1 MEKFTFGY
9 RFEKAAQ
16 INADSPAVIY
26 GDKEFTWREYNERS
40 NQLARA
46 LLDLGVK
53 RDERVAI
60 MTYNR
65 PEYLEAE
72 FATFKTATPL
82 VNLNYRFYEK
92 ELMHVLKDSC
102 ATSII
107 LHEDFTDI
115 IGRIR
120 PDLKEVK
127 NYIVIGEKEKTPEDM
142 LNYEELIAKYP
153 KSKPELDW
161 EELRE
166 DDVGWHFYTGG
177 TTGLPKGVMFT
188 QEHLLLNLFESLAG
202 TVGDGLIL
210 NDISRAPKSMF
221 QSIGSLLPVPW
232 VGTILGEI
240 MDMNA
245 VRKLIRS
252 PSVGRL
258 VPPLLKLFAVNK
270 NMISADLVPET
281 LQRTIGR
288 NLKMLIPT
296 PLMHAVAYIVA
307 VHIPALGGSMV
318 MMTKKHYDPHEM
330 CELIEKKKVNSM
342 IAVGDA
348 TYKPMAEALDS
359 KHYDVSSMFLI
370 VNAGAPLSAGTK
382 KRILAHMPHALLA
395 DGLSST
401 ENVLISTKIST
412 AADKEIESGLFK
424 INPLIQV
431 FNESNELVKPGE
443 VGLIGITGEHIS
455 TEYYKDAKKSADT
468 YRTIGGK
475 HWVFAGDMATV
486 DEEGYI
492 HLVGRGSEC
501 INTGGE
507 KVYPGEVE
515 DLIKDHPKVMYV
527 GVTGVP
533 HERWGEAVT
542 AVIQLKEGES
552 ATEDEL
558 RDYCRGKIADYK
570 IPKNV
575 LLVDELPLT
584 AAGKAYYVKVRE
596 LAKERIIGS

>member
-1 MEKFTFGY
+1 MEKFTVGY

-16 INADSPAVIY
+16 VNADSPAVIY

-46 LLDLGVK
+46 LLDIGVK

-142 LNYEELIAKYP
+142 LNYEETIGKYQ
-153 KSKPELDW
+153 KTKPDLEW

-177 TTGLPKGVMFT
+177 TTGLPKGSMFT
-188 QEHLLLNLFESLAG
+188 QKDLLLNLFEFLVEG
-202 TVGDGLIL
+202 IVKDVGGVLD
-210 NDISRAPKSMF
+210 DISRAPKSMF
-221 QSIGSLLPVPW
+221 QSIA
-232 VGTILGEI
+232 GTILGEI
-240 MDMNA
+240 MDRDA
-245 VRKLIRS
+245 VRGLLSSPSIKRFVPALAPLIRLLLLEKNPIS
-252 PSVGRL
+252 EDRL
-258 VPPLLKLFAVNK
+258 PE
-270 NMISADLVPET
+270 MI
-281 LQRTIGR
+281 QRALGR
-288 NLKMLIPT
+288 NLKFLITT

-307 VHIPALGGSMV
+307 IHVPALGGSMV
-318 MMTKKHYDPHEM
+318 MMTKKHFDPHEM

-348 TYKPMAEALDS
+348 TYKPMADALDS

-370 VNAGAPLSAGTK
+370 TNAGAPLSAGTK
-382 KRILAHMPHALLA
+382 KRILAHMPHALVL

-401 ENVLISTKIST
+401 ENVAIALQIST
-412 AADKEIESGLFK
+412 AADKEIEKGLFRV
-424 INPLIQV
+424 NPLLQV

-455 TEYYKDAKKSADT
+455 TEYYKDAKKSAET
-468 YRTIGGK
+468 YRVIGGK

-542 AVIQLKEGES
+542 AVIQLKKGES

-558 RDYCRGKIADYK
+558 RDYCRGKIAGYK
-570 IPKNV
+570 VPKNV

-584 AAGKAYYVKVRE
+584 AAGKAYYVKIRE
-596 LAKERIIGS
+596 LAKERIIGG